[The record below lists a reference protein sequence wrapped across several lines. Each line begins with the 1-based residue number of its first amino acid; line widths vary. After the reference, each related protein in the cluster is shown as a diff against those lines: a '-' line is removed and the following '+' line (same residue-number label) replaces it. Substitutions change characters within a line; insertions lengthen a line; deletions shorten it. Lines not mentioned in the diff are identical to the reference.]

1 MFRVLFENN
10 KESKWVYFSVYNTEI
25 AQKWYQELSND
36 YEIHEN
42 TRLTDWPGQNKKYI
56 KLINKQIELINS
68 YDRVI
73 DIIVTENTDLNYLHT
88 YFEDLRGNV
97 TEGTDWFNNA
107 PKEIKEAV
115 EQFNILIHEYESQKR
130 GNAATVVVTFKDR
143 PRRKLELANYDDFTF
158 KWQFGCVYINYCHV
172 GKNMLDIFKDKDE
185 YTTDV
190 PQTHYSSDFMIK
202 FGKSINWLIHLL
214 RKFQI
219 KLWLKKKGYT
229 FKKNSFGMI
238 PVAKINLPASRLNHT
253 THKEIINTLSEYN
266 RIGAV
271 ECLR

>member
-1 MFRVLFENN
+1 
-10 KESKWVYFSVYNTEI
+10 
-25 AQKWYQELSND
+25 
-36 YEIHEN
+36 
-42 TRLTDWPGQNKKYI
+42 
-56 KLINKQIELINS
+56 
-68 YDRVI
+68 
-73 DIIVTENTDLNYLHT
+73 
-88 YFEDLRGNV
+88 
-97 TEGTDWFNNA
+97 
-107 PKEIKEAV
+107 
-115 EQFNILIHEYESQKR
+115 
-130 GNAATVVVTFKDR
+130 
-143 PRRKLELANYDDFTF
+143 
-158 KWQFGCVYINYCHV
+158 
-172 GKNMLDIFKDKDE
+172 MLDIFKDKDE

-238 PVAKINLPASRLNHT
+238 PVAKINLPASGLNHT